1 MTKSRA
7 WCILTIMVISLG
19 TVSPAVADY
28 YGAPP
33 PTRGIVGLKAG
44 FISGANFKTSR
55 KLRTDPGVTGGIA
68 VDIPVFPRFYMG
80 VSIDF
85 DNIVLVDDQAVMI
98 DIGLTFKEHFPL
110 RTSRMILVPTVSVGY
125 AYLSEVNIFEKTE
138 YLNLKLYM
146 ETHFNINRKRAWV
159 GDVGISYMPV
169 GGNGAYDIEI
179 GPTFF
184 IRWGLAF
191 H

>member
-1 MTKSRA
+1 MIKSRA
-7 WCILTIMVISLG
+7 WCILAALTISFV

-33 PTRGIVGLKAG
+33 PTRGIVGVKAG
-44 FISGANFKTSR
+44 FISGANFKTWR
-55 KLRTDPGVTGGIA
+55 KLRTKPGATGGVF
-68 VDIPVFPRFYMG
+68 VDIPILPRFYIG
-80 VSIDF
+80 GSIDLH
-85 DNIVLVDDQAVMI
+85 NMVLVHDQALMI

-110 RTSRMILVPTVSVGY
+110 SRSRMILVPTASVGY
-125 AYLSEVNIFEKTE
+125 AYLSEVNIYEKTE
-138 YLNLKLYM
+138 YLNLKLYL
-146 ETHFNINRKRAWV
+146 ETHFKINTKRSWV
-159 GDVGISYMPV
+159 GDVGASYMPV

-191 H
+191 R